1 MYVLTMARIDCKSYV
16 LIVIKITPCFE
27 VILIFSEQERNLVSG
42 CRALVIV
49 FTMLEDNSDGRFSIV
64 I

>member
-1 MYVLTMARIDCKSYV
+1 MYVLTMARIDFKSCV
-16 LIVIKITPCFE
+16 LIVIKIRPFFE
-27 VILIFSEQERNLVSG
+27 VILIFSVLVRNLVSG

-49 FTMLEDNSDGRFSIV
+49 FPMLEDNSDGRFSID